1 MVGRGTKFMV
11 CYRLKAGTHHN
22 LLRYKNYF
30 VLTSQCPPL
39 SSPIR
44 RMSPFSFNAEI
55 AALTELRLI
64 WRVSAALKAFVY
76 ENFYKLTT
84 C

>member
-11 CYRLKAGTHHN
+11 CYRLQAGTHHK
-22 LLRYKNYF
+22 LLMYKNYF

-76 ENFYKLTT
+76 ENFYKLTA